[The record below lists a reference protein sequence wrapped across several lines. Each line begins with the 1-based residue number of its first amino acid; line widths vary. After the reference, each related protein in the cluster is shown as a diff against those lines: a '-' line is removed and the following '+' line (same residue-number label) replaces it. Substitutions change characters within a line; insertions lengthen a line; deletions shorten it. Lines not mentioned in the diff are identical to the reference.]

1 MFQHKKIFDY
11 QPHPLYSTA
20 EYPLNKTNFQ
30 INTSHYYNAH
40 KDSVHMQMNVASN
53 HNNTPILQAAGEN
66 QTHINVVVVKKKIN
80 KKFTAIFNLH
90 CRHCGTTWAQWTY
103 PLAIRQIKVP
113 FNYLTTDGRTIFFTT
128 WCRSLCEMRAATM
141 PPVHWLPSTKE
152 KKQKKKNKQTNS
164 VRVFAQH
171 IETCSRCPQIYH
183 FLKENEATTTK
194 KRTKSTISHRCPL
207 MFLTLSRYMSGRY
220 IHIQQC
226 LSLTLTQSV
235 CSLSTFIFQQ
245 HLVESLRVH
254 RFNQQ
259 FYSINEKIK

>member
-90 CRHCGTTWAQWTY
+90 CRHCGTT
-103 PLAIRQIKVP
+103 
-113 FNYLTTDGRTIFFTT
+113 
-128 WCRSLCEMRAATM
+128 
-141 PPVHWLPSTKE
+141 
-152 KKQKKKNKQTNS
+152 
-164 VRVFAQH
+164 
-171 IETCSRCPQIYH
+171 
-183 FLKENEATTTK
+183 
-194 KRTKSTISHRCPL
+194 
-207 MFLTLSRYMSGRY
+207 
-220 IHIQQC
+220 
-226 LSLTLTQSV
+226 
-235 CSLSTFIFQQ
+235 
-245 HLVESLRVH
+245 
-254 RFNQQ
+254 
-259 FYSINEKIK
+259 